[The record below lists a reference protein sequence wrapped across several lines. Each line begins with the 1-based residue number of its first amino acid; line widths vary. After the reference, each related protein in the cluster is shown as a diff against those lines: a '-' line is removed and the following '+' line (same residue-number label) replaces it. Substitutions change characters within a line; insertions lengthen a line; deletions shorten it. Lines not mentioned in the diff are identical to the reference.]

1 MVEQIIRPTGLLDPI
16 IEVRSNENNPV
27 YDLLAEIQKRIELNE
42 RVIVCTLT
50 INDAENLTDFLKNKG
65 IKVAY
70 IQHEVKTLERTEII
84 YHLRKGDYQVV
95 VGINLLREGIDIPE
109 VSLLA
114 ILDADKEGF
123 LRSTRSLIQL
133 VGRTARNDHGRVI
146 MYADS
151 ITSSMQECIEE
162 TERRRMI
169 QEEYNKEH
177 NIIPHTVVKP
187 IKEPIRLISEK
198 KSFNIDK
205 GIKMTKNERIKLISE
220 MEKAMKKAGLRV
232 ELDLRNEKIS
242 YKVREHSMKKVPVII
257 AIGKREAAEHTVA
270 LRRLG
275 EDKQEVLPLSEAIAK
290 LTAEAAWPHIED

>member
-1 MVEQIIRPTGLLDPI
+1 MICTSATPGDYEINEAEGEVVEQIIRPTGLLDPI

-151 ITSSMQECIEE
+151 VTSSMQECIEE

-220 MEKAMKKAGLRV
+220 MEKAMKKAAQDLDFERAMELRDQIF
-232 ELDLRNEKIS
+232 ELK
-242 YKVREHSMKKVPVII
+242 
-257 AIGKREAAEHTVA
+257 AE
-270 LRRLG
+270 LN
-275 EDKQEVLPLSEAIAK
+275 
-290 LTAEAAWPHIED
+290 